1 MIVGVRVLVIVCGG
15 VKVFVAVIVIVSV
28 AVSVDPGVEVLVG
41 AMVLEGVL
49 ILIGGVVGV
58 WVAAVSTMEQ
68 PAIRMI
74 PVAIIK

>member
-1 MIVGVRVLVIVCGG
+1 MVVLVSG
-15 VKVFVAVIVIVSV
+15 
-28 AVSVDPGVEVLVG
+28 AVSVGCGVEVLVG
-41 AMVLEGVL
+41 AMVLEGGL